1 MPPEISVSAK
11 IRLLSTQEDTLK
23 LVERIINTGVSALTV
38 HCRTRNMRKTEKA
51 TIERLRE
58 IVEFVEK
65 MGKGV
70 AVIENGDCLG
80 YEDAKRVKEV
90 TG

>member
-1 MPPEISVSAK
+1 
-11 IRLLSTQEDTLK
+11 
-23 LVERIINTGVSALTV
+23 
-38 HCRTRNMRKTEKA
+38 MRKTEKA

-58 IVEFVEK
+58 IVGFVEK

-80 YEDAKRVKEV
+80 YEDAKRMREV
-90 TG
+90 TGQFRFHPVCDYKPIYSLQELIP